1 MRSQNRAALRQRAV
15 AVAAFTT
22 IAAATLPT
30 VAAQAAETRF
40 EAESMTRSSGAIHVE
55 PAKAA
60 SAGKTLAM
68 QTSPSSATK
77 TVTTDDAN
85 LLSVRVRGTQCKG
98 APQLVVKVGSNQV
111 MNVGVSQT
119 RYVTKAAAVAL
130 KAGAHKITVAFP
142 NNFRTSSCNRD
153 LFVDQ
158 IKLAKATK
166 APVMG
171 GVPNPAPSL
180 KPAPAPAPA
189 PVPAPAPGPVA
200 AASSA
205 GVLWGSNFEDGNLGI
220 YKTVRT
226 EGSGTRGSHVITTE
240 RARTGARSMKITLPA
255 STSGGTIGRYQ
266 LVAGMPLG
274 TNGQDRWY
282 GYSLSLGND
291 WDLGQILDS
300 RSYFL
305 GGTGFRYTGT
315 PANGPGSNLD
325 ATVVNGA
332 AQWLTGTNL
341 ASTVGSDHV
350 GEAVLGR
357 VTVNQ
362 WSDFVFHMKWSTGS
376 DGLREVWRDGV
387 LVGRYSGPTLGLNST
402 FEHRIGLYQG
412 TAVNQTRTM
421 YVDNHRV
428 GTSYAAVDPSR

>member
-1 MRSQNRAALRQRAV
+1 MRSQSCAGLRKRAV

-22 IAAATLPT
+22 VAAATLPT

-40 EAESMTRSSGAIHVE
+40 EAESMTRSSGAIHIE
-55 PAKAA
+55 SAKAA
-60 SAGKTLAM
+60 SAGKTLEM
-68 QTSPSSATK
+68 QTSPSSATR
-77 TVTTDDAN
+77 TVRTSDAN
-85 LLSVRVRGTQCKG
+85 KLSVRVRGSQCKG
-98 APQLVVKVGSNQV
+98 APQLVVKVGSHRV
-111 MNVGVSQT
+111 MRVGVSQT
-119 RYVTKAAAVAL
+119 EYVTKAADVAL
-130 KAGAHKITVAFP
+130 KAGPHKITVSYP

-158 IKLAKATK
+158 IKLTKATK

-180 KPAPAPAPA
+180 KPAPAP
-189 PVPAPAPGPVA
+189 VPAPAPGPVA

-205 GVLWGSNFEDGNLGI
+205 GMLWGSNFEDGNLGI

-240 RARTGARSMKITLPA
+240 RARTGVRSMKITLPA

-266 LVAGMPLG
+266 LVAGMPIG

-282 GYSLSLGND
+282 GYSLSLGSD
-291 WDLGQILDS
+291 WDLSQILDS

-325 ATVVNGA
+325 ATVVSGS

-357 VTVNQ
+357 VTMNQ

-412 TAVNQTRTM
+412 TAVNHTRTM